1 MKPSEARETRRK
13 IKEMEQEIAKLKKA
27 LKGGTTRIPH
37 DLYGELMED
46 SRFVPY
52 KDTFV
57 SYISSV
63 IRYYLFPP
71 NDSKKNGTKT
81 ETIVS
86 KMSERD
92 YDIYCYAFEKVYRT
106 LHEVVKE
113 YESEL
118 PQPPQPVQVKKYRTL
133 EETESDWHGSDY
145 PFESKAQKEALKDR
159 KKDLERYTTE
169 IEENDPVVFL
179 TGENIDL
186 GKILSD
192 WAEGEEE

>member
-1 MKPSEARETRRK
+1 MKPSEVRETRQK

-46 SRFVPY
+46 SRFVPF

-71 NDSKKNGTKT
+71 NDGKKNGTKT
-81 ETIVS
+81 ATIVS
-86 KMSERD
+86 NMSERD

-106 LHEVVKE
+106 LHEVVNE

-118 PQPPQPVQVKKYRTL
+118 PQPPQVKKYLTL
-133 EETESDWHGSDY
+133 EKAEFDWHGPTY

-159 KKDLERYTTE
+159 KKDLEQYTTE
-169 IEENDPVVFL
+169 IEETDPTDPVVFL

-186 GKILSD
+186 GEILSD
-192 WAEGEEE
+192 WEEGEEK